1 MKVFKLPDLTAAAKN
16 YIEGLDIRQII
27 HHAIQVP
34 GVKIDRA
41 SFLRKE
47 LIKYYSEDTVAEAIR
62 YNPARAGIPRIAV
75 DTLAKHAIDYETNKV
90 TALSALASLPG
101 GIAAIGSV
109 SADLVSYYA
118 HILRIVQKLAYLYGF
133 PEFQLNEN
141 SIDEETLN
149 YILVFVGIMFGV
161 HGASETAN
169 RIAAKMADNIAR
181 KLPQKALNK
190 SVINP
195 LFGKILSKIGSKAS
209 AQSFADLFAS
219 AVPVLGAAFSG
230 GLTYVTFMPRCYKL
244 RNTLR
249 KYRLCDP
256 DFYTIESQK

>member
-1 MKVFKLPDLTAAAKN
+1 MRPFKLPDFTAAAKN
-16 YIEGLDIRQII
+16 YIEGLDISQII
-27 HHAIQVP
+27 HHAFQVP

-41 SFLRKE
+41 AFLRKE
-47 LIKYYSEDTVAEAIR
+47 LIKYYSGETVEEAIR
-62 YNPARAGIPRIAV
+62 YNPAKAGIPRSAV
-75 DTLAKHAIDYETNKV
+75 DTLAKNAINYETNKV

-133 PEFQLNEN
+133 PEFQLSED

-149 YILVFVGIMFGV
+149 YILVFIGIMFGV
-161 HGASETAN
+161 HGAFETAHM
-169 RIAAKMADNIAR
+169 IAAKVADNIAR

-195 LFGKILSKIGSKAS
+195 ILGKILSRIGSKAS
-209 AQSFADLFAS
+209 TQSFADLFAS

-230 GLTYVTFMPRCYKL
+230 GLTYATFKPRCYKL

-256 DFYTIESQK
+256 EFYAEK

>member
-1 MKVFKLPDLTAAAKN
+1 MHLSFLIKAERLTSITGGFSMRKNRFCTFTLISALMLAALPASLAAAGS
-16 YIEGLDIRQII
+16 EG
-27 HHAIQVP
+27 
-34 GVKIDRA
+34 GTA
-41 SFLRKE
+41 SA
-47 LIKYYSEDTVAEAIR
+47 S
-62 YNPARAGIPRIAV
+62 
-75 DTLAKHAIDYETNKV
+75 
-90 TALSALASLPG
+90 SSSLPASRNMTLT
-101 GIAAIGSV
+101 IRPSANGSYHPDG
-109 SADLVSYYA
+109 SAYTAYRVMSFTYESDPDSSSYGNWTWDLVNGFTYPGEGSFSPDAFGSY
-118 HILRIVQKLAYLYGF
+118 
-133 PEFQLNEN
+133 P
-141 SIDEETLN
+141 
-149 YILVFVGIMFGV
+149 
-161 HGASETAN
+161 
-169 RIAAKMADNIAR
+169 AAKLQSLANQLALQVDDSTMTD

-256 DFYTIESQK
+256 DFYKKES